1 MTTVSPALSEMAGP
15 SPRRV
20 LAVCAV
26 LVLLAAGIWAWSY
39 GQAGRAVDDLFR
51 RLELLGGALAIV
63 SAFAL
68 FSRYTT
74 VGTRLALVAGAA
86 LLVAGTAD
94 AVQGLLPSP
103 APGTPVV
110 IWPARMGYAL
120 VLSSFLLIERLPPR
134 GKRPVAEVLLYVL
147 LSILAG
153 TFLTLAFP
161 PVLRD
166 HPPALRGLEW
176 LTCAIFLWLTYVFA
190 RRYRRQPTMLGLGL
204 LLSVL
209 LAVFAQAYLLT
220 SLQVNDAA
228 CRWAQVSKIASYGVV
243 LAVMLLESPQLIRER
258 TATAQWLESLQQA
271 QREMYFDTQ
280 QAYFDVKRLHEIGQL
295 LARSLD
301 IDVILNT
308 VVVHAQGVIEASSC
322 YLFLT
327 ADDETRLKD
336 PLALAKVVGPESR
349 AARVRA
355 EYDGLDELPVLA
367 RAFGEARTVILADVS
382 ADVPEA
388 EAEMLVELFRMR
400 AGLVVPL
407 VWRSRAIGVLLFA
420 DERGPREFT
429 PNQIEAV
436 QGLASQAT
444 VAIQNARLY
453 SRAQSERQTLRAV
466 LDSAGD
472 VVLVSDGAG
481 ALLLFNPA
489 AQAAFR
495 VEPPDVGRPLG
506 LVLPT
511 LPQQVQDALARG
523 EARPEM
529 WEHTLADQRTLLARL
544 SAVSGVGAVIV
555 MHDITHLKEFD
566 RLRSELFASVVHDLK
581 NPLHIIL
588 GALEMLLEDFSPL
601 QGEQEVL
608 AATARRGLVRMQ
620 ALISDLLD
628 LEKIRAGVGR
638 QAAPCALGE
647 LVFEAL
653 RDLAEWARDKEI
665 QTAVEVAPDLPYVQ
679 GDRQQ
684 LGRVIHNLVGNAVK
698 YTQAGGRVCVRVTP
712 DAGGL
717 LVAVSDDGPGI
728 GCDDLPHIFER
739 FYRARDSQAEGTG
752 LGLTIV
758 KTIAEQHGG
767 RVWAESEVGSGS
779 TFYVELPAM
788 PGEGQPASGI
798 GQQAR
803 PRMPDV

>member
-1 MTTVSPALSEMAGP
+1 MTGP
-15 SPRRV
+15 GPRRV
-20 LAVCAV
+20 LAACVA
-26 LVLLAAGIWAWSY
+26 LTLLAAGIWAWTYSQ
-39 GQAGRAVDDLFR
+39 GGRAGDELFR
-51 RLELLGGALAIV
+51 RLELLGGGLAIV
-63 SAFAL
+63 GAFAL

-103 APGTPVV
+103 APGDPVV

-120 VLSSFLLIERLPPR
+120 VLASFLLIERLPPR
-134 GKRPVAEVLLYVL
+134 GRRPVVEVLLYVL
-147 LSILAG
+147 LSALAG
-153 TFLTLAFP
+153 MFLTLALP
-161 PVLRD
+161 PVLHGR
-166 HPPALRGLEW
+166 PLALRGLEW

-204 LLSVL
+204 LLGVL

-228 CRWAQVSKIASYGVV
+228 CRWAQVTKIASYGVV
-243 LAVMLLESPQLIRER
+243 LAVMLLESPLLIRER
-258 TATAQWLESLQQA
+258 TATAQWLESLQEA
-271 QREMYFDTQ
+271 QREMYFGTQ

-295 LARSLD
+295 LAQSLD

-322 YLFLT
+322 YLLLV
-327 ADDETRLKD
+327 AEDEIRPKD

-367 RAFGEARTVILADVS
+367 RAFTEASTVILGDVA

-388 EAEMLVELFRMR
+388 EAEALVDLFRLR

-407 VWRSRAIGVLLFA
+407 IWQSRAIGVLLFA

-436 QGLASQAT
+436 QSLASQAT

-453 SRAQSERQTLRAV
+453 SRAQSERQTLKAV

-472 VVLVSDGAG
+472 VVMVADDAG

-489 AQAAFR
+489 AQAAFQ
-495 VEPPDVGRPLG
+495 VEPAHVGRPLG

-523 EARPEM
+523 EARAEM
-529 WEHTLADQRTLLARL
+529 WEQTLADRRTLLARL

-581 NPLHIIL
+581 NPLQITL

-601 QGEQEVL
+601 QDEQEVL

-628 LEKIRAGVGR
+628 LEKIRAGVGL
-638 QAAPCALGE
+638 QTAPCALDE
-647 LVFEAL
+647 LVFETL
-653 RDLAEWARDKEI
+653 RDLAGWVRDKDI
-665 QTAVEVAPDLPYVQ
+665 RTAVEVAPDLPYVR
-679 GDRQQ
+679 GDKQQ

-712 DAGGL
+712 ESGGL
-717 LVAVSDDGPGI
+717 LVAVSDNGPGVD
-728 GCDDLPHIFER
+728 GDDLPHIFER
-739 FYRARDSQAEGTG
+739 FYRARHSQAEGTG

-758 KTIAEQHGG
+758 KTIVEQHGG
-767 RVWAESEVGSGS
+767 RVWAESEVGVGS

-788 PGEGQPASGI
+788 PGNGHPAAGS

-803 PRMPDV
+803 PPMPDT